1 MTEAVHARIR
11 NNDTMDTS
19 SVIMATRITFWDDD
33 HSLLSAFPNS
43 ASSVGNLLNALAMAA
58 ASTARMASF
67 SACNSINILAIA
79 LASPA
84 RMGS

>member
-1 MTEAVHARIR
+1 MLGLE
-11 NNDTMDTS
+11 TMILWIHHRS
-19 SVIMATRITFWDDD
+19 SCNSIGFGSFWDDD

-67 SACNSINILAIA
+67 SACNSINILAIS